1 MINNNNK
8 EPSKSQP
15 EIQKTPIETL
25 LEVEKTRSEEYLNR
39 LKYMQADFE
48 NFKRRYDRE
57 VEQIKNH
64 SNERLTIQLLDVV
77 DELELA
83 INMGKIAET
92 PQTLIEGVE
101 ITLKKLKKILEQ
113 EGVTEV
119 NCTEGKVFDPTV
131 ANAIL
136 TEEREDYEPCTI
148 LQIIRKGYI
157 MKGRVIRPSIV
168 KVSVKNKEKT
178 ENQSNNK
185 QTIIEEKNNE
195 EPKNK

>member
-1 MINNNNK
+1 MVNNNSDK
-8 EPSKSQP
+8 EQTKPQH
-15 EIQKTPIETL
+15 ENLKTQIEKL
-25 LEVEKTRSEEYLNR
+25 LNTEKKRSEEYLNR

-48 NFKRRYDRE
+48 NLKRRFDRE

-83 INMGKIAET
+83 IKMGKSAEN
-92 PQTLIEGVE
+92 PQKTIVEGVE
-101 ITLKKLKKILEQ
+101 MTLKKLKKILEQ

-119 NCTEGKVFDPTV
+119 DCIEGKIFDPTT

-136 TEEREDYEPCTI
+136 TEEREDCEACTI
-148 LQIIRKGYI
+148 LQVIRKGYI

-168 KVSVKNKEKT
+168 KVSIKNKQET
-178 ENQSNNK
+178 ENQNNNN
-185 QTIIEEKNNE
+185 QTEEK
-195 EPKNK
+195 KI